1 MEEIVA
7 RLMFWDDYIKV
18 ESVGEAF
25 DELHRLNG
33 NGRIIAGGTDLILQ
47 LKAGEKKT
55 SCLVDVSSVS
65 SLCGITHKNGKI
77 SIGAATTHSQLRNS
91 SLVTTNAPLLSEA
104 CGQIGSPQ
112 IRNIGTVG
120 GNIVNAQPAA
130 DSVIALLALNATCT
144 IVSKNGSRDTPI
156 GTLFSGP
163 GISTIDSTQDIVTEI
178 SFDAVSSSAGSAFYR
193 LSRRKAGSLPILNC
207 AVCLRW
213 NNEDHTIT
221 ELRIAMGPVAP
232 TPIRL
237 YETEKAFTSDT
248 FSMKLMQEALNKAF
262 DEVNPRSSLRGG
274 MEYRKEMT
282 KVIVKRAMLRALE
295 IAGWKNGG

>member
-1 MEEIVA
+1 
-7 RLMFWDDYIKV
+7 MFWDDYVRV
-18 ESVGEAF
+18 ESIDEAL
-25 DELHRLNG
+25 DYLDRLHG
-33 NGRIIAGGTDLILQ
+33 AGRVIAGGTDLVLQ
-47 LKAGEKKT
+47 MQAGQKKA
-55 SCLVDVSSVS
+55 SCLVDISSVS
-65 SLCGITHKNGKI
+65 SLCGITHKNGKVC
-77 SIGAATTHSQLRNS
+77 IGAATTHSQIS
-91 SLVTTNAPLLSEA
+91 SASLLITHAPSLSEA
-104 CGQIGSPQ
+104 CSQIGSPQ
-112 IRNIGTVG
+112 IRNIGTLG

-144 IVSKNGSRDTPI
+144 IVSKNGLRDMPI
-156 GTLFSGP
+156 GALFSAP

-213 NNEDHTIT
+213 NSEEDIIT

-248 FSMKLMQEALNKAF
+248 FSMKLMREALNKAF

-274 MEYRKEMT
+274 REYRNEMA
-282 KVIVKRAMLRALE
+282 KVLVKRAMLKALE
-295 IAGWKNGG
+295 IAGWKNGR

>member
-1 MEEIVA
+1 
-7 RLMFWDDYIKV
+7 MFWDDYIRV
-18 ESVGEAF
+18 ESVDEALY
-25 DELHRLNG
+25 ELHRLNG
-33 NGRIIAGGTDLILQ
+33 DGRIIAGGTDLIIQ
-47 LKAGEKKT
+47 LKTGKEKTK
-55 SCLVDVSSVS
+55 CLIDISPVS
-65 SLCGITHKNGKI
+65 SLCGITQTNGKV
-77 SIGAATTHSQLRNS
+77 SIGAATTHSQISNS
-91 SLVTTNAPLLSEA
+91 SLLFTNAPLLSEA
-104 CGQIGSPQ
+104 CSQIGSPQ

-130 DSVIALLALNATCT
+130 DSVIALLALDATCT
-144 IVSKNGSRDTPI
+144 VVSRDGLRDMPV

-163 GISTIDSTQDIVTEI
+163 GISTINSTQDIVTEI
-178 SFDAVSSSAGSAFYR
+178 SFDTLSSSAGNAFYR
-193 LSRRKAGSLPILNC
+193 LSRRKAGSLPILSC

-213 NNEDHTIT
+213 NKEEHTIT

-237 YETEKAFTSDT
+237 YETERVFTSDT

>member
-1 MEEIVA
+1 
-7 RLMFWDDYIKV
+7 MFWQDYVRV
-18 ESVGEAF
+18 ESVDEAL
-25 DELHRLNG
+25 DSLDGLHG
-33 NGRIIAGGTDLILQ
+33 AGRVIAGGTDLILQ
-47 LKAGEKKT
+47 LRAGQKKT
-55 SCLVDVSSVS
+55 SCLIDISSVN
-65 SLCGITHKNGKI
+65 SLCGITHKNGKV
-77 SIGAATTHSQLRNS
+77 SIGAATTHSQIINS
-91 SLVTTNAPLLSEA
+91 SLLFTNAPLLSEA
-104 CGQIGSPQ
+104 CSQIGSPQ

-130 DSVIALLALNATCT
+130 DSVIALLALDATCT
-144 IVSKNGSRDTPI
+144 VVSKDGLRDMPV

-178 SFDAVSSSAGSAFYR
+178 SFDTLSSSAGNAFYR

-213 NNEDHTIT
+213 NKEEHTIT